1 MSKIST
7 FITVEEVQNVS
18 HEMKSRLLYALG
30 LWVAAVAGIMIGKAV
45 PTGTGVDNSAL
56 ALLAAFGLWGLLL
69 ATTWLWWR
77 RIDDVQRQGQL
88 VSWWWG
94 GLSGALVT
102 VAYLLA
108 TFGRHDDVSL
118 GATYVFFGQFAGY
131 AIVWLIW
138 RCRGRGDAE

>member
-1 MSKIST
+1 M
-7 FITVEEVQNVS
+7 VEELQNVS
-18 HEMKSRLLYALG
+18 YEMRSRLLYAMG
-30 LWVAAVAGIMIGKAV
+30 IGVAAVAGILIGKAV
-45 PTGTGVDNSAL
+45 PTGTGVDNPAL
-56 ALLAAFGLWGLLL
+56 ALSAALGLWGLLL

-108 TFGRHDDVSL
+108 TFGRHDELSL
-118 GATYVFFGQFAGY
+118 GASYVFFGQFAGY
-131 AIVWLIW
+131 AIAWLIW
-138 RCRGRGDAE
+138 RYRGRGEAE